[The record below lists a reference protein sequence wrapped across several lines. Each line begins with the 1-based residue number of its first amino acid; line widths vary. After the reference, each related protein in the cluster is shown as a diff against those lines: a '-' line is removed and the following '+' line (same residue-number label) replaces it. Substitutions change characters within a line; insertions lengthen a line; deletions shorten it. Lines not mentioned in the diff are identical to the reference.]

1 MLVHAGLPQKFWTRS
16 LLTAAHILNRLPSQC
31 FKDDIMPNLTLY
43 EHIFGVPPS
52 LDHLRIF
59 GLLCY
64 PHIPKPLQDG
74 GTVITAK
81 PHIFCGYDDH
91 SSESYVVYDP
101 DTQSFVS
108 RRTVSFDEHWRQ
120 RHLRMGHLPSYA
132 DNPLIAGSP
141 VPLDKLLLPV
151 DTLPE
156 PSNGPDPPRIGESL
170 HGALGGPPHGAMG
183 GSSHGHI
190 E

>member
-1 MLVHAGLPQKFWTRS
+1 MAEYGKILPFDSIFIIR
-16 LLTAAHILNRLPSQC
+16 
-31 FKDDIMPNLTLY
+31 TL
-43 EHIFGVPPS
+43 S
-52 LDHLRIF
+52 SSLRIF
-59 GLLCY
+59 GSLCY

-101 DTQSFVS
+101 DTQSFLS

-141 VPLDKLLLPV
+141 VPLGKLLLPV

-156 PSNGPDPPRIGESL
+156 PSNGPDPLRIGGVVTWSL
-170 HGALGGPPHGAMG
+170 GGALITPAAPLPPPPVPPF
-183 GSSHGHI
+183 
-190 E
+190 